1 MSIDRLEEETGID
14 FFCNLPDRVED
25 NVERLVNLSAWP
37 GLD

>member
-1 MSIDRLEEETGID
+1 MAQRQEFETIVRLNAKEA
-14 FFCNLPDRVED
+14 ED